1 MYVPLEKLFES
12 RMISLKKFMDE
23 NFLLSNPTAIELYHN
38 YAKDM
43 PIIDYHCHVNPKE
56 IYENKK
62 FNNITE
68 AWLYGDHYKWRAMRS
83 NGIDEKYIT
92 GDGSDYEKFLAWSKT
107 IPMAI
112 GNPLYHWTHLE
123 LQRFFGIYDALDED
137 TAPLIWEKANKLISG
152 EGFKVR
158 DLITKSNVE
167 YLCTTDDPIDTL
179 EYHIKLKEDKSFN
192 VKVLPT
198 FRPDKGMEINADGF
212 ISWVKSLEK
221 ISGNHINDYDEFLQ
235 ALETR
240 IKYFHSVGCRIAD
253 HGINNTVVY
262 AEVSREEAAAIFK
275 KVLEGKTI
283 SIEEEKKYKTYTF
296 RFVAKHYYDL
306 GWTMQVHIAA
316 LRNNNTNM
324 KEKLGADIGFDS
336 IDDLSIAYP
345 LSRLLDSLEIEKS
358 LPKTILYTL
367 NPKDNYVLGTM
378 IGNFQGDNIP
388 GKIQFGAAW
397 WFNDNRDGMVEQMK
411 SLANLGL
418 LGRFVGMLTDSR
430 SFLSYTRHEY
440 FRRIACNLI
449 GEWVENGEVPEN
461 KKLLKNIVQGICYNN
476 AKGYFGI

>member
-1 MYVPLEKLFES
+1 M
-12 RMISLKKFMDE
+12 KKFMDE
-23 NFLLSNPTAIELYHN
+23 NFLLSNEVAKDLYNN
-38 YAKDM
+38 YAKEL
-43 PIIDYHCHVNPKE
+43 PIIDYHCHVSPKE

-62 FNNITE
+62 FENITE

-83 NGIDEKYIT
+83 NGIDGKYIT
-92 GDGSDYEKFLAWSKT
+92 GNGSDYEKFLAWAKT

-123 LQRFFGIYDALDED
+123 LQRFFGIYDVLDEE

-158 DLITKSNVE
+158 DLITKSKVD

-179 EYHIKLKEDKSFN
+179 EYHVKLKDDKSFN

-198 FRPDKGMEINADGF
+198 FRPDKAMEISSDNF
-212 ISWVKSLEK
+212 ISWVKDLENICK
-221 ISGNHINDYDEFLQ
+221 IKITSYDEFLK
-235 ALETR
+235 ALESR
-240 IKYFHSVGCRIAD
+240 ILFFHSVGCRIAD
-253 HGINNTVVY
+253 HGMNNTVVY
-262 AEVSREEAAAIFK
+262 KEASKEEVLAIFK
-275 KVLEGKTI
+275 KALEGEAI
-283 SIEEEKKYKTYTF
+283 SVEEEKKYKTYTF
-296 RFVAKHYYDL
+296 RFVAKHYYKL
-306 GWTMQVHIAA
+306 GWAMQLHIAA

-324 KEKLGADIGFDS
+324 KEKLGADIGLDS
-336 IDDLSIAYP
+336 IDDQSIAYP
-345 LSRLLDSLEIEKS
+345 LSRLLDSLERESS
-358 LPKTILYTL
+358 LPRTILYTL

-411 SLANLGL
+411 ALANLGL

-440 FRRIACNLI
+440 FRRIVCNLI
-449 GEWVENGEVPEN
+449 GEWVENGEVPEDE
-461 KKLLKNIVQGICYNN
+461 KLLKRIVEGICYKN
-476 AKGYFGI
+476 AKEYFGI